1 MSEDAKKAA
10 LERYNAPGML
20 CMHFDP
26 LAFGAGWEAAMKF
39 MSSPRMP
46 APSTGTPLPT
56 APTTGEPIPLVAF
69 YTDGP

>member
-1 MSEDAKKAA
+1 MSSEALYKARWAYKPGYKLSPEESDALNFGWAAA
-10 LERYNAPGML
+10 L
-20 CMHFDP
+20 
-26 LAFGAGWEAAMKF
+26 KF

-69 YTDGP
+69 YTDAP